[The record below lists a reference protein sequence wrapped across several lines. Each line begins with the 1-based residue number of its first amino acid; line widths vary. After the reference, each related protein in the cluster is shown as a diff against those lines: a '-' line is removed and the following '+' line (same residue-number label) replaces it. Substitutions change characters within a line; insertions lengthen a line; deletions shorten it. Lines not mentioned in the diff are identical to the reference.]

1 MKFQEIKEII
11 SSACEK
17 YGVAE
22 YEVTYSIGENISA
35 ETLKDEISAFS
46 SGESAQISFR
56 CIVDGHMGYAST
68 SYFDADEIED
78 LVVRASDNARAIEN
92 DDVVVIFKGSESY
105 GKTTAPDPEVVD
117 AATLKEKAMELQKKA
132 YAVND
137 AVVDGTQ
144 SIAIS
149 FRDEIY
155 MYNSHGLE
163 LSNRVGMTG
172 CYVAAVVNKDGESR
186 DNFEFADSVNGEKF
200 EELPA
205 KAVNGALEK
214 IGASEISTGKYNVVI
229 DGSQMRALLSAF
241 SPSFSAKNAILGM
254 SMLAGKEGEKIAADI
269 VTITDDPMRDG
280 VSIQTN
286 FDAEGVAARRKSVVE
301 NGVLKT
307 LLHNRETAAVA
318 GVESTGNASKGGY
331 ASPVGISPYA
341 FCIEAGDK
349 TEEELLAM
357 AEGGIYITELKGLHA
372 GANPVTGDFSLES
385 AGFKIVDG
393 KKGEAVKT
401 FTISGN
407 FFELMKSISA
417 MSDKVEVAITG
428 GFTTFGAPAVLVP
441 DMSVAGT

>member
-1 MKFQEIKEII
+1 MNFKEIKEII
-11 SSACEK
+11 SAACEK
-17 YGVAE
+17 HGVKE
-22 YEVTYSIGENISA
+22 YEVSYSIGENISA

-46 SGESAQISFR
+46 SGESAQVSFR

-78 LVVRASDNARAIEN
+78 LVVRAADNARAIEN

-105 GKTTAPDPEVVD
+105 GKTTAPEPEVVD

-186 DNFEFADSVNGEKF
+186 DNFEFADSITGEKF

-214 IGASEISTGKYNVVI
+214 IGAAEIPTGKYNIVM
-229 DGSQMRALLSAF
+229 DGSQMRSLLSAF

-254 SMLAGKEGEKIAADI
+254 SMLAGKEGEKIASDI
-269 VTITDDPMRDG
+269 VNITDDAMRDG
-280 VSIQTN
+280 CPVQTP
-286 FDAEGVAARRKSVVE
+286 FDEEGVATYKKNVVE

-307 LLHNRETAAVA
+307 LLYDLTTAIKT
-318 GVESTGNASKGGY
+318 GKQTTGNGRRGGNIAPY
-331 ASPVGISPYA
+331 NFAIS
-341 FCIEAGDK
+341 AGED
-349 TEEELLAM
+349 TL
-357 AEGGIYITELKGLHA
+357 EGLFEKAADGIYVTGIKGLHA
-372 GANPVTGDFSLES
+372 GANPITGDFSVES
-385 AGFKIVDG
+385 EGFLIKDG
-393 KKGEAVKT
+393 KKAGPVKS
-401 FTISGN
+401 FTVAGN
-407 FFELMKSISA
+407 FFELLKRIDSLSN
-417 MSDKVEVAITG
+417 EVKWGIPG
-428 GFTTFGAPAVLVP
+428 GFTVFGSPDVLLK
-441 DMSVAGT
+441 DMSVAGK